1 MCISYQNNLSYVKK
15 HLTWSFIE
23 DSDPCTPMESFILL
37 LAANGLVFVFVFVF
51 VSVLLEGI
59 ETNVQL
65 DNVDINFQ
73 SNNVVKLYCT
83 SIFLNGLT
91 FPGFTSLLFTYKML
105 KTFKNVSYNLS
116 DILFSYNPNV
126 KE

>member
-1 MCISYQNNLSYVKK
+1 MCKSYQNNISYVKK

-37 LAANGLVFVFVFVF
+37 LAANGRVFVFVFVLF
-51 VSVLLEGI
+51 VRI

-65 DNVDINFQ
+65 DNADINFQ
-73 SNNVVKLYCT
+73 SNNLVKLYCT

-91 FPGFTSLLFTYKML
+91 FPGFT
-105 KTFKNVSYNLS
+105 
-116 DILFSYNPNV
+116 
-126 KE
+126 